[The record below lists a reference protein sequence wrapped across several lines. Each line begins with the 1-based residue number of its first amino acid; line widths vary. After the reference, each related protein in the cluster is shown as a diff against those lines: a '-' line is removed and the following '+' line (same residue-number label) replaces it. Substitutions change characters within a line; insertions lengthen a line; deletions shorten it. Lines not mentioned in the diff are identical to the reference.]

1 MINAT
6 LLQYLFI
13 RLMHPSN
20 LIQAVKG
27 GYRDA
32 GLRGTMTK
40 VVMLIDAMLRR
51 PEADWLVWMDDDSWV
66 NPSE

>member
-1 MINAT
+1 
-6 LLQYLFI
+6 
-13 RLMHPSN
+13 MHPSN